1 MNTVYN
7 NVLCSIGVR
16 TVDSKPFQ
24 NYVANILIAETYVDV
39 LTLIVLQVNSFITP
53 T

>member
-7 NVLCSIGVR
+7 NLLCSTGVR

-24 NYVANILIAETYVDV
+24 NYVANILIDYVDV
-39 LTLIVLQVNSFITP
+39 LIVLQVNSFITP
-53 T
+53 K

>member
-7 NVLCSIGVR
+7 NLLCSTGVR

-39 LTLIVLQVNSFITP
+39 LIVLQVNSFITP